1 MAQRSYDL
9 ALLLQCGPS
18 VKREL
23 DFTKRRFNRVYRPG
37 AQCGTFT
44 VHAIDVAVLLKYIVD
59 EGLIDEVQ
67 SSIGM
72 AEDECGSLESAVGD
86 IQSYVADASSQ
97 MDDMKSQLVDERES
111 SLEQFLAV
119 LDSEVEDLKHRVKER
134 LQSELGVE

>member
-1 MAQRSYDL
+1 M
-9 ALLLQCGPS
+9 
-18 VKREL
+18 
-23 DFTKRRFNRVYRPG
+23 
-37 AQCGTFT
+37 
-44 VHAIDVAVLLKYIVD
+44 KYIVD
-59 EGLIDEVQ
+59 AGLIDEVQ

-111 SLEQFLAV
+111 SLEQFLTI
-119 LDSEVEDLKHRVKER
+119 LDSEVEDFKYRVKER